1 MNGKQHPVYE
11 QLLKTVQQKVTLT
24 SDEAELLKQFF
35 TPKKVRKRQYML
47 NEGEVCKYNLFVA
60 KGLLRAFGVEENGY
74 EQVVQFAVE
83 GWWISDLNSF
93 FSGDV
98 AVYNIEALEDCELL
112 LLTRQSMD
120 EMLEKL
126 PKMERYFRLLMQNH
140 IVALRQRIIASQRH
154 SAEERYIRLIE
165 GFPTILVRV
174 PQQYI
179 ASYLGMTPETLS
191 RVRKQISEQK

>member
-1 MNGKQHPVYE
+1 VYE

-35 TPKKVRKRQYML
+35 TLKKVRKRQYML

-60 KGLLRAFGVEENGY
+60 KGLLRSFGVEENGY

-165 GFPTILVRV
+165 GFPTILARV

>member
-35 TPKKVRKRQYML
+35 TLKKVRKRQYML

-60 KGLLRAFGVEENGY
+60 KGLLRSFGVEENGY

-165 GFPTILVRV
+165 GFPTILARV

>member
-1 MNGKQHPVYE
+1 LNGKQHPVYE

-154 SAEERYIRLIE
+154 SAEERYIKLIE
-165 GFPTILVRV
+165 GFPTILARV

>member
-1 MNGKQHPVYE
+1 LNGKQHPVYE

-35 TPKKVRKRQYML
+35 TLKKVRKRQYML

-60 KGLLRAFGVEENGY
+60 KGLLRSFGVEENGY

-154 SAEERYIRLIE
+154 SAEERYIKLIE
-165 GFPTILVRV
+165 GFPTILARV

>member
-35 TPKKVRKRQYML
+35 TLKKVRKRQYML

-60 KGLLRAFGVEENGY
+60 KGLLRAFGVEENGF

-154 SAEERYIRLIE
+154 SAEERYIKLIE
-165 GFPTILVRV
+165 GFPTILARV

>member
-1 MNGKQHPVYE
+1 MYE

-35 TPKKVRKRQYML
+35 TLKKVRKRQYML

-60 KGLLRAFGVEENGY
+60 KGLLRSFGVEENGY

-120 EMLEKL
+120 KMLEKL

-165 GFPTILVRV
+165 GFPTILARV

>member
-1 MNGKQHPVYE
+1 LNGKQHPVYE

-35 TPKKVRKRQYML
+35 TLKKVRKRQYML

>member
-1 MNGKQHPVYE
+1 MYE

-35 TPKKVRKRQYML
+35 TLKKVRKRQYML

>member
-35 TPKKVRKRQYML
+35 TLKKVRKRQYML

-154 SAEERYIRLIE
+154 SAEERYIKLIE
-165 GFPTILVRV
+165 GFPTILARV

>member
-1 MNGKQHPVYE
+1 LNGKQHPVYE

-35 TPKKVRKRQYML
+35 TLKKVRKRQYML

-154 SAEERYIRLIE
+154 SAEERYIKLIE
-165 GFPTILVRV
+165 GFPTILARV

>member
-1 MNGKQHPVYE
+1 LNGKQHPVYE

-35 TPKKVRKRQYML
+35 TLKKVRKRQYML

-60 KGLLRAFGVEENGY
+60 KGLLRAFGVEENGF

-154 SAEERYIRLIE
+154 SAEERYIKLIE
-165 GFPTILVRV
+165 GFPTILARV

>member
-1 MNGKQHPVYE
+1 LNGKQHPVYE

-35 TPKKVRKRQYML
+35 TLKKVRKRQYML

-60 KGLLRAFGVEENGY
+60 KGLLRSFGVEENGY

-165 GFPTILVRV
+165 GFPTILARV

>member
-154 SAEERYIRLIE
+154 SAEERYIKLIE
-165 GFPTILVRV
+165 GFPTILARV

>member
-1 MNGKQHPVYE
+1 LNGKQHPVYE

>member
-35 TPKKVRKRQYML
+35 TLKKVRKRQYML

-120 EMLEKL
+120 KMLEKL

-165 GFPTILVRV
+165 GFPTILARV

>member
-1 MNGKQHPVYE
+1 MYE

-35 TPKKVRKRQYML
+35 TLKKVRKRQYML

-60 KGLLRAFGVEENGY
+60 KGLLRSFGVEENGY

-165 GFPTILVRV
+165 GFPTILARV

>member
-1 MNGKQHPVYE
+1 MYE
-11 QLLKTVQQKVTLT
+11 QLLKTVQQKVKLT
-24 SDEAELLKQFF
+24 SDEGELLKQFF
-35 TPKKVRKRQYML
+35 APKKVRKRQYML

-60 KGLLRAFGVEENGY
+60 KGLLRSFGVEENGY

-165 GFPTILVRV
+165 GFPTILARV

>member
-1 MNGKQHPVYE
+1 LNGKQHPVYE

-165 GFPTILVRV
+165 GFPTILARV

>member
-1 MNGKQHPVYE
+1 MYE

-35 TPKKVRKRQYML
+35 TLKKVRKRQYML

-60 KGLLRAFGVEENGY
+60 KGLLRSFGVEENGY

-154 SAEERYIRLIE
+154 SAEERYIKLIE
-165 GFPTILVRV
+165 GFPTILARV

>member
-1 MNGKQHPVYE
+1 LNGKQHPVYE

-35 TPKKVRKRQYML
+35 TLKKVRKRQYML

-60 KGLLRAFGVEENGY
+60 KGLLRSFGVEENGY

-120 EMLEKL
+120 KMLEKL

-154 SAEERYIRLIE
+154 SAEERYIKLIE
-165 GFPTILVRV
+165 GFPTILARV

>member
-1 MNGKQHPVYE
+1 MYE

-35 TPKKVRKRQYML
+35 TLKKVRKRQYML

-165 GFPTILVRV
+165 GFPTILARV

>member
-1 MNGKQHPVYE
+1 LNGKQHPVYE

-35 TPKKVRKRQYML
+35 TLKKVRKRQYML

-60 KGLLRAFGVEENGY
+60 KGLLRSFGVEENGY

-120 EMLEKL
+120 KMLEKL

-165 GFPTILVRV
+165 GFPTILARV

>member
-1 MNGKQHPVYE
+1 MYE

-35 TPKKVRKRQYML
+35 TLKKVRKRQYML

-120 EMLEKL
+120 KMLEKL

-154 SAEERYIRLIE
+154 SAEERYIKLIE
-165 GFPTILVRV
+165 GFPTILARV

>member
-1 MNGKQHPVYE
+1 VYE

>member
-11 QLLKTVQQKVTLT
+11 QLLKTVQQKVKLT
-24 SDEAELLKQFF
+24 SDEGELLKQFF
-35 TPKKVRKRQYML
+35 APKKVRKRQYML

-60 KGLLRAFGVEENGY
+60 KGLLRSFGVEENGY

-154 SAEERYIRLIE
+154 SAEERYIKLIE
-165 GFPTILVRV
+165 GFPTILARV

>member
-1 MNGKQHPVYE
+1 LNGKQHPVYE

-35 TPKKVRKRQYML
+35 TLKKVRKRQYML

-120 EMLEKL
+120 KMLEKL

-165 GFPTILVRV
+165 GFPTILARV